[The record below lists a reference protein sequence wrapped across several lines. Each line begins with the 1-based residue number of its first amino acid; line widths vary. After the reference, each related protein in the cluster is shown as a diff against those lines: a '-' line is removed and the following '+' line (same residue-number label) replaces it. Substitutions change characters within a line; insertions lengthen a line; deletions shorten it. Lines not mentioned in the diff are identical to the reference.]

1 MPAKL
6 IASYRRELSALADLQ
21 DAGTVTYTLL
31 READAYC
38 IRAQRDTAPAVEC
51 MVCDTGEER
60 VGMLTRFLYE
70 NAVEPA
76 QAHTIEPKISRITA
90 NDVHWLESAV
100 AKPVVVTT
108 DTNWNIA

>member
-51 MVCDTGEER
+51 MVCDTGR
-60 VGMLTRFLYE
+60 
-70 NAVEPA
+70 NASGCSHVFCMKMRWNPRRCPLSC
-76 QAHTIEPKISRITA
+76 TT
-90 NDVHWLESAV
+90 SADRRWADGGTV
-100 AKPVVVTT
+100 A
-108 DTNWNIA
+108 

>member
-38 IRAQRDTAPAVEC
+38 IRAQRDTAPADGVLSNGQLFKGLLKDLRDKTEQY
-51 MVCDTGEER
+51 
-60 VGMLTRFLYE
+60 L
-70 NAVEPA
+70 
-76 QAHTIEPKISRITA
+76 
-90 NDVHWLESAV
+90 
-100 AKPVVVTT
+100 
-108 DTNWNIA
+108 

>member
-38 IRAQRDTAPAVEC
+38 IRAQRDTAPAVSAWCVIQGRNASGCSHVFC
-51 MVCDTGEER
+51 MKMRWNPRRCPLSCT
-60 VGMLTRFLYE
+60 T
-70 NAVEPA
+70 
-76 QAHTIEPKISRITA
+76 
-90 NDVHWLESAV
+90 SADRRWADGGTV
-100 AKPVVVTT
+100 A
-108 DTNWNIA
+108 

>member
-38 IRAQRDTAPAVEC
+38 ICAQRDTAPAVEC

-70 NAVEPA
+70 MRWNPRRCPLSC
-76 QAHTIEPKISRITA
+76 TT
-90 NDVHWLESAV
+90 SADRRWADGGTV
-100 AKPVVVTT
+100 A
-108 DTNWNIA
+108 

>member
-21 DAGTVTYTLL
+21 DAGTATYTLL

-76 QAHTIEPKISRITA
+76 QVPAVLY
-90 NDVHWLESAV
+90 DLCGSAV
-100 AKPVVVTT
+100 G
-108 DTNWNIA
+108 

>member
-38 IRAQRDTAPAVEC
+38 IRAQRDTAPAVE
-51 MVCDTGEER
+51 
-60 VGMLTRFLYE
+60 LSLI
-70 NAVEPA
+70 
-76 QAHTIEPKISRITA
+76 HI
-90 NDVHWLESAV
+90 
-100 AKPVVVTT
+100 
-108 DTNWNIA
+108 

>member
-1 MPAKL
+1 MRGSLYASQTDCKL
-6 IASYRRELSALADLQ
+6 PT
-21 DAGTVTYTLL
+21 GTVRAGRPARCRDRTYTLL

-76 QAHTIEPKISRITA
+76 QVPAVLY
-90 NDVHWLESAV
+90 DLCGSAV
-100 AKPVVVTT
+100 G
-108 DTNWNIA
+108 

>member
-38 IRAQRDTAPAVEC
+38 IRAQRDTAPAVEMC
-51 MVCDTGEER
+51 IRDRCT
-60 VGMLTRFLYE
+60 LSFCAATR
-70 NAVEPA
+70 
-76 QAHTIEPKISRITA
+76 KS
-90 NDVHWLESAV
+90 V
-100 AKPVVVTT
+100 A
-108 DTNWNIA
+108 